1 MGAFLYNLRLQC
13 GQFLHKTRQMEDLKA
28 EHLNAVKDLLKVGN
42 DEKHIN
48 NLKADLYHSLVSKD
62 LVEQLTT
69 SQQDLKSKFEDEI
82 HVAKKNAEH
91 SEKLLQEEI
100 QAHQNTKTE
109 LEDLRSQVTHRLILP
124 EKQVKETEKKLD
136 NFRSETAHQFV
147 LQENRSKQTEQKLR
161 DFLQERNVLLEELV
175 QRSETDILAA
185 RQQAAHL
192 EAQLK
197 KEIDAHQKTKCQIQ
211 EERTEMEKRFIVQ
224 QKTETELR
232 KKLEVMTSLKDM
244 KMKCKS
250 MNLSSE
256 KQAKCFEEQLQKE
269 IDAHQ
274 RTKAELENLN
284 SEMAHQLALRKK
296 RFKQKEKKLREGFL
310 LERNILLDELK
321 QTHESEV
328 LSAKEKAEHLEN
340 ELQKEIDAHQKT
352 KAELENLDSEMAHQL
367 ALQEKQFKQEE
378 KKLCED
384 FLQERNVLLQELNQS
399 ETDIL
404 AARQQAAHLEEQ
416 LKKEIDAHQKTKCQI
431 QEERTEMEKRFI
443 VQQKTET
450 ELRKK
455 LEVMTS
461 HEDMK
466 MKYKSMNLS
475 SEKQAKDFIEQLQKE
490 IHAHQKTKA
499 ELENLDSETTHQ
511 LAPRKKRFKQ
521 KEKKLREDFLQERN
535 VLLEE
540 LVQRSETDILAARQ
554 QAAHLEAQL
563 KKEIDAHQKTKCQI
577 QEERTEMEKRFI
589 VQQKTETELRNK
601 LEVVMTSQGDMKMK
615 CKSLKLSSEKRA
627 KDFNEQLQKEI
638 HAHQKTKAEL
648 ENLNRETAHQFVLQ
662 ENRHKQRE
670 KKLCEDF
677 LQEKNVLLQELNQSE
692 LDILAARQQA
702 AHLEEQLKKEI
713 DAHQR
718 TKCQIQEERTEME
731 KRFIVQQKTETELRN
746 KLEVV
751 MTSQEDMKMKCKS
764 LKLSSEKQAKDF
776 NEQLQKEI
784 HAHQKTKAEL
794 ENLNRETTHQFV
806 LQENRH
812 KQREEKLCEDFL
824 QEKNVL
830 LQELNQ
836 SELDILAARQQ
847 AAHLEEQLKKEIDAH
862 QRTKCQIQEERT
874 EMEKRFIVQQKTET
888 ELRNKLEVVMTSQ
901 EDMKMKCK
909 SLKLSSEKQAKDF
922 NEQLQKEIHAHQKT
936 KAELENLNRET
947 THQFVLQENRHKQR
961 EEKLCEDFL
970 QEKNVLLQE
979 LNQSETDILAAR
991 QQAAHLE
998 EQLKKEID
1006 AHQKTK
1012 AELENLNR
1020 ETAHQFV
1027 FQENGFKEIDA
1038 HQGTKCQIQ

>member
-147 LQENRSKQTEQKLR
+147 LQENRFKQTEQNLR

-232 KKLEVMTSLKDM
+232 KKFEVMTSLKDM
-244 KMKCKS
+244 KMKYKS

-296 RFKQKEKKLREGFL
+296 WFKQKEKKLREGFL

-384 FLQERNVLLQELNQS
+384 FLQESNVLLQELNQS

-577 QEERTEMEKRFI
+577 QEERSEMEKRFI

-615 CKSLKLSSEKRA
+615 CKSLKLSSEKQA

-713 DAHQR
+713 DAHQ
-718 TKCQIQEERTEME
+718 
-731 KRFIVQQKTETELRN
+731 
-746 KLEVV
+746 
-751 MTSQEDMKMKCKS
+751 
-764 LKLSSEKQAKDF
+764 
-776 NEQLQKEI
+776 
-784 HAHQKTKAEL
+784 KTKAEL

-812 KQREEKLCEDFL
+812 KQREKKLCEDFL

-862 QRTKCQIQEERT
+862 QGTKCQIQEERT

-888 ELRNKLEVVMTSQ
+888 ELRNKLEVVMNSQ